1 MDIPVADERLEDIR
15 TEVLVLFHPQ
25 DEPAPRGRL
34 GRLDWILLSPVS
46 RLRARGKFTGERDSS
61 VLLRPLHKVKAERV
75 LVVGLGERADFSMT
89 AFYRLSYWTAQTVLD
104 LRCTKI
110 ALDLPFRLFPKEPP
124 EKVRRA
130 FLEGFLAEL
139 KRGRPDVEFSVTTL
153 PMAADP

>member
-1 MDIPVADERLEDIR
+1 MDIPATDERLEEIR
-15 TEVLVLFHPQ
+15 TEVLVLFHPK

-61 VLLRPLHKVKAERV
+61 VLLRPLHKVKAERI
-75 LVVGLGERADFSMT
+75 LVVGLGERVDFSMT
-89 AFYRLSYWTAQTVLD
+89 AFYRLSYRTAQTVLD
-104 LRCTKI
+104 LRCTQI
-110 ALDLPFRLFPKEPP
+110 ALDLPFRLFPKEPT

-139 KRGRPDVEFSVTTL
+139 KRGRPDVEFTVAALS
-153 PMAADP
+153 PAADP